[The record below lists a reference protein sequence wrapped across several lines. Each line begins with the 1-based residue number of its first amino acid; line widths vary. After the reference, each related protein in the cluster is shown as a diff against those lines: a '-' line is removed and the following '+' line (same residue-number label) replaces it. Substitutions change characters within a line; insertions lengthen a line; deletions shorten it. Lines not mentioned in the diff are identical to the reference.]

1 MSNATCSFFIYYCLY
16 YSYINSIYYS
26 YIYSIFC
33 SYTIANSSSNI
44 TPSKKSIYSPLF
56 WRGAG
61 GEAVGVR
68 LYPHFHRFLLLI
80 LRGYLYYI

>member
-1 MSNATCSFFIYYCLY
+1 MSRLTCSFFIYYYLY
-16 YSYINSIYYS
+16 YSYINSIYY
-26 YIYSIFC
+26 

-61 GEAVGVR
+61 GEAIPSFSPFSPSYPPWLPL
-68 LYPHFHRFLLLI
+68 LYIVP
-80 LRGYLYYI
+80 

>member
-1 MSNATCSFFIYYCLY
+1 MSRLACSFFIYYCLY
-16 YSYINSIYYS
+16 HSYINST
-26 YIYSIFC
+26 FC

-61 GEAVGVR
+61 GEAVGAVGQLFYKR
-68 LYPHFHRFLLLI
+68 S
-80 LRGYLYYI
+80 